1 MWMEVMEGIMAAL
14 KAPYI
19 GCDVSLLEKNES
31 ED

>member
-1 MWMEVMEGIMAAL
+1 MWLEVVEEIMAVL

-19 GCDVSLLEKNES
+19 GWNIFLIEKNES